1 VLGTTDKFYIKLHP
15 EMVIECYP
23 LNSNKNASLMVKN
36 MSNSRKRNWIRVL
49 MQKQQV
55 LKLQHLLQVNN
66 AAKEEETGK

>member
-1 VLGTTDKFYIKLHP
+1 
-15 EMVIECYP
+15 
-23 LNSNKNASLMVKN
+23 MVKN